1 MVILTR
7 THQRQSGFTLVE
19 VLITIV
25 VVSIGLLGVA
35 GLQISGLRANMGSE
49 ARSKATILANDI
61 VERMRANPLGVAA
74 NQYANINSASFNCAT
89 PPAPFCSNNGG
100 NVSVV
105 TGNVGCTPAN
115 MAAFDAWV
123 WTCGMPVATGL
134 PTGVVQRG
142 GITNQLLNG
151 TASVTCNDATCVP
164 GSAHTITVNWDALN
178 PERSNNAAG
187 SLPHSYSL
195 VMVP

>member
-1 MVILTR
+1 MVKLTR
-7 THQRQSGFTLVE
+7 THQRQPGFTLVE

-61 VERMRANPLGVAA
+61 VERMRTNPLGVAA
-74 NQYANINSASFNCAT
+74 NQYANINSASFDCTT
-89 PPAPFCSNNGG
+89 PPASFCSNNGG
-100 NVSVV
+100 GVSVV
-105 TGNVGCTPAN
+105 TGTVGCTPAN

-123 WTCGMPVATGL
+123 WTCGMPVAEG
-134 PTGVVQRG
+134 VQRG

-151 TASVTCNDATCVP
+151 TASVTCNDATCGPESV
-164 GSAHTITVNWDALN
+164 HTITVNWDALN

-187 SLPHSYSL
+187 TLPHSYSL